1 MILSIVSLFRN
12 SLSGLM
18 GLNFTN
24 WSAISSSIDSK
35 KGKNQITFEEHLAL
49 SSLLF
54 NWADSYDS
62 KDWERLSGILAPVL
76 IIDYTQVSGKSYPS
90 MAADSFVAM
99 MSSPG
104 FLGDPL
110 LKTQHLL
117 GACEWE
123 KIDDGFVIAR
133 QQLRAGHLRFEDET
147 HKVEKQRGHSHA
159 TNEFYFKKVW
169 IKDLDGGQGGWEWRW
184 AGLKPEVRWN
194 EHDPVHKASLIILI
208 CFALATPLPG
218 T

>member
-1 MILSIVSLFRN
+1 MILTIVSLLRN

-18 GLNFTN
+18 GLNFT
-24 WSAISSSIDSK
+24 SGAAISSPIDSK
-35 KGKNQITFEEHLAL
+35 NGKKQITFEEHLAL

-62 KDWERLSGILAPVL
+62 KDWARLSRILAPVL
-76 IIDYTQVSGKSYPS
+76 LIDYTQVSGESYPS
-90 MAADSFVAM
+90 MAAESFVAM
-99 MSSPG
+99 VSSPG

-123 KIDDGFVIAR
+123 KVDDNFVIAR

-159 TNEFYFKKVW
+159 TNEFYLRRVW
-169 IKDLDGGQGGWEWRW
+169 VKDVAGDQEQLEWRW

-194 EHDPVHKASLIILI
+194 EYDFETIFGGFECPKV
-208 CFALATPLPG
+208 
-218 T
+218 

>member
-1 MILSIVSLFRN
+1 MMLSIISIFRN
-12 SLSGLM
+12 RLSGLM
-18 GLNFTN
+18 GLNFAN
-24 WSAISSSIDSK
+24 GSAISSSIDSK

-49 SSLLF
+49 SALLF

-62 KDWERLSGILAPVL
+62 KDWERLSRILAPVL
-76 IIDYTQVSGKSYPS
+76 LIDYTQVSGESYPA
-90 MAADSFVAM
+90 MAAESFVAM

-123 KIDDGFVIAR
+123 KVNDDYVIAR

-159 TNEFYFKKVW
+159 TNEFYFKKTW
-169 IKDLDGGQGGWEWRW
+169 IEDVEGGQGRWEWRW
-184 AGLKPEVRWN
+184 AGLKPVVRWN
-194 EHDPVHKASLIILI
+194 EYDFETIFGGFECPTV
-208 CFALATPLPG
+208 
-218 T
+218 